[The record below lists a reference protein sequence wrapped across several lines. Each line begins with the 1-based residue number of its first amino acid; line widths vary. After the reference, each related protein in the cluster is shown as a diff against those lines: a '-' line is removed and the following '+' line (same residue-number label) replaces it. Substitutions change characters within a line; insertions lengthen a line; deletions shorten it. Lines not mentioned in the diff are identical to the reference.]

1 MSPADVKPRKI
12 CILTADA
19 GFGHR
24 SAANATAAALQADY
38 GDDCVVEI
46 INPLED
52 RRTPSFLRESQYDYD
67 ALVHRAP
74 ELYHIGYDA
83 SDATVPVVLAEGL
96 FTVMLYEVMQDIIKR
111 CQPDA
116 IVTTYPIYQAPLTS
130 VFTLTRYHIP
140 LLTVITDLAT
150 VHRVWYHNLV
160 DACLAPTKIVSD
172 RALEHG
178 FTAEKVYI
186 TGIPVNPRLGEDRQS
201 KAALRRQLG
210 WQPDLPTFLA
220 VGGTRVDN
228 FVDTVDAINH
238 CGAPLQLVVLA
249 GKDEQLYGILQKTEW
264 HIQAHV
270 YNFVE
275 DIPTMM
281 LASDGIICKAGGLIV
296 TEALAAGLPLM
307 LVSAIPGQETGNA
320 DYVTSGNAGMRVES
334 PLDALKLT
342 THWLA
347 DDHRLLKEQA
357 ANAARLGRPQAAH
370 TVAQLVWEAAGRG
383 PHRKERGLVAAEKKI
398 TELLS
403 RHNVP
408 WHAESTSDEG

>member
-1 MSPADVKPRKI
+1 MKPRKI

-24 SAANATAAALQADY
+24 SAANAVAAALQADY
-38 GDDCVVEI
+38 AERCEVEI

-52 RRTPSFLRESQYDYD
+52 RRTPTFLRESQYDYD
-67 ALVHRAP
+67 ALLHRAP
-74 ELYHIGYDA
+74 ELYHIGYDV
-83 SDATVPVVLAEGL
+83 SDATVPVALAEGF
-96 FTVMLYEVMQDIIKR
+96 FTVMLYEVMHDIIKR

-130 VFTLTRYHIP
+130 VFTLTRTYIP

-150 VHRVWYHNLV
+150 VHRVWYHNQV
-160 DACLAPTKIVSD
+160 DACLAPTQIVAD
-172 RALEHG
+172 KALEHG
-178 FTAEKVYI
+178 FTPEKIHI
-186 TGIPVNPRLGEDRQS
+186 TGIPVNPRLAERHQD

-220 VGGTRVDN
+220 VGGMRVDN
-228 FVDTVDAINH
+228 FVETVDTLNH
-238 CGAPLQLVVLA
+238 CGVPLQLVVLA
-249 GKDEQLYGILQKTEW
+249 GKDEQLYQYLQETSW
-264 HIQAHV
+264 HIQAQV

-275 DIPTMM
+275 DMPTMM
-281 LASDGIICKAGGLIV
+281 QASDAIICKAGGLIV

-320 DYVTSGNAGMRVES
+320 NYVTNGNAGAFVET
-334 PLDALKLT
+334 PLDALKLI

-347 DDHRLLKEQA
+347 DDHRLLNEQA
-357 ANAARLGRPQAAH
+357 VNADRLSRPQAAH

-383 PHRKERGLVAAEKKI
+383 PRRKSRGLAAAEKKI
-398 TELLS
+398 SELLS
-403 RHNVP
+403 SHNVS
-408 WHAESTSDEG
+408 WRADSHRDDK